1 MIFIYLIYRGV
12 CFYYLMSE
20 TDRKDKSKKILK
32 MYGFC
37 MQTPFNKNKIL
48 TFAAGNLKKSS

>member
-12 CFYYLMSE
+12 CFHYLMSE

-32 MYGFC
+32 NVCFLYAD
-37 MQTPFNKNKIL
+37 
-48 TFAAGNLKKSS
+48 TF